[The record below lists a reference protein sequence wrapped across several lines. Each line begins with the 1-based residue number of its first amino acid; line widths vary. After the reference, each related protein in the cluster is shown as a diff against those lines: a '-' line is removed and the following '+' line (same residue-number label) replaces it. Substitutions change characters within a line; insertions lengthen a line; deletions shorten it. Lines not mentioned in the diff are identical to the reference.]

1 MEILCLEIIRGHIE
15 LLSTFHYVFIGQIPL
30 ILFAAVPAGIAI
42 IIGKQFIVQFEKLG
56 IQFFGI
62 GMIFQ
67 IGGIPISVIKRLFC
81 CGSRG

>member
-15 LLSTFHYVFIGQIPL
+15 LLSTFHYVFIGQIPP

-67 IGGIPISVIKRLFC
+67 IGAECVIFIFLLFVI
-81 CGSRG
+81 